1 MDKHYI
7 ESQYKL
13 AILDYKLAKDDN
25 EKHSAQRRMAKLE
38 LIASE
43 TFGFN
48 YCDELEKLKKV

>member
-7 ESQYKL
+7 ESQYRL
-13 AILDYKLAKDDN
+13 AFLDYKFSINDVQ
-25 EKHSAQRRMAKLE
+25 KHDALRRMAKLE

-43 TFGFN
+43 IFGFN